1 MDEQHQQGDGRM
13 RPLGIVI
20 GSAAIMLAST
30 AFAAE
35 YNLKLAHEVAMDST
49 QHLAATRFAE
59 LVKERTNGAIE
70 IKVYSNSTLGPAQQ
84 ALNLMRGGSIEIIQ
98 SGSTT
103 FNGLVGETAA
113 LEMPFVF
120 ESSEHAYRV
129 LDGKVGQGLLDKLDP
144 FGIKGLAFLENG
156 WREVTNNRHPVRSV
170 EDIKG
175 LKIRTTPNPFHIQAF
190 QLLGANPVP
199 LAYAELYTALE
210 TGAVDAQEH
219 PLPVLWAGK
228 FYEVQKY
235 LTLTSH
241 AYSPLILVMNKPK
254 FESLP
259 ADYRTIL
266 VQTAREVA
274 DYQRDLNAK
283 QVAEII
289 AGVKEA
295 GMEVIERIDTAPFR
309 QVVEEPLRKTFAEEY
324 GMDLLNA
331 IAAEK

>member
-1 MDEQHQQGDGRM
+1 MKFVGM
-13 RPLGIVI
+13 VI
-20 GSAAIMLAST
+20 GSAVVMASS

-35 YNLKLAHEVAMDST
+35 YNLKLAHEVAVEST
-49 QHLAATRFAE
+49 QHLAATKFAE
-59 LVKERTNGAIE
+59 LVKERTNGAVE
-70 IKVYSNSTLGPAQQ
+70 IKVYSNSSLGPGQQ
-84 ALNLMRGGSIEIIQ
+84 ALNLMRGGSIDIIQ

-120 ESSEHAYRV
+120 ENSEHAYRV

-156 WREVTNNRHPVRSV
+156 WREVTNNRHPVNSA

-175 LKIRTTPNPFHIQAF
+175 LKIRTTPNPYHIQAF
-190 QLLGANPVP
+190 ELLGANPVP
-199 LAYAELYTALE
+199 LAYAELYSALE

-219 PLPVLWAGK
+219 PLPVLWAAK
-228 FYEVQKY
+228 FYEVQNY
-235 LTLTSH
+235 LTLTNH
-241 AYSPLILVMNKPK
+241 AYSPLILAMNKPK

-259 ADYRTIL
+259 AEYQTIL
-266 VQTAREVA
+266 VESAREVA
-274 DYQRDLNAK
+274 NYQRDLNAK

-295 GMEVIERIDTAPFR
+295 GVEVIEQIDTAPFR
-309 QVVEEPLRKTFAEEY
+309 QIVEEPLRKSFAEKY
-324 GMDLLNA
+324 GMELLDA

>member
-1 MDEQHQQGDGRM
+1 MKLVGM
-13 RPLGIVI
+13 VI
-20 GSAAIMLAST
+20 GSAVVMASS

-35 YNLKLAHEVAMDST
+35 YNLKLAHEVAVEST
-49 QHLAATRFAE
+49 QHLAATKFAE
-59 LVKERTNGAIE
+59 LVKERTNGAVE
-70 IKVYSNSTLGPAQQ
+70 IKVYSNSTLGPGQQ
-84 ALNLMRGGSIEIIQ
+84 ALNLMRGGSIDIIQ

-120 ESSEHAYRV
+120 ENSEHAYRV

-156 WREVTNNRHPVRSV
+156 WREVTNNRHPVNSA

-175 LKIRTTPNPFHIQAF
+175 LKIRTTPNPYHIQAF
-190 QLLGANPVP
+190 ELLGANPVP
-199 LAYAELYTALE
+199 LAYAELYYALE

-219 PLPVLWAGK
+219 PLPVLWAAK
-228 FYEVQKY
+228 FYEVQNY
-235 LTLTSH
+235 LTLTNH
-241 AYSPLILVMNKPK
+241 AYSPLILAMNKPK

-259 ADYRTIL
+259 AEYQTIL
-266 VQTAREVA
+266 VESAREVA
-274 DYQRDLNAK
+274 NYQRDLNAK

-295 GMEVIERIDTAPFR
+295 GVEVIEQIDTAPFR
-309 QVVEEPLRKTFAEEY
+309 QIVEEPLRQAFAEKY
-324 GMDLLNA
+324 GMELLDA

>member
-1 MDEQHQQGDGRM
+1 M
-13 RPLGIVI
+13 RLLGFVI
-20 GSAAIMLAST
+20 GSAAMLAGT
-30 AFAAE
+30 AYAAE
-35 YNLKLAHEVAMDST
+35 YNLKLAHEVAVEST
-49 QHLAATRFAE
+49 QHLAATRFVE
-59 LVKERTNGAIE
+59 LVRERTNGAVE
-70 IKVYSNSTLGPAQQ
+70 IKVYANSTLGPGQQ

-129 LDGKVGQGLLDKLDP
+129 LDGKVGQSLLDKLDP

-156 WREVTNNRHPVRSV
+156 WREVTNNRHPVRSA
-170 EDIKG
+170 EDIAG
-175 LKIRTTPNPFHIQAF
+175 LKIRTTPNPYHIQAF
-190 QLLGANPVP
+190 ELLGANPVP
-199 LAYAELYTALE
+199 LAYAELYNALE

-219 PLPVLWAGK
+219 PLPVLWAAK
-228 FYEVQKY
+228 FYEVQDH
-235 LTLTSH
+235 LTLTNH
-241 AYSPLILVMNKPK
+241 AYSPLILAMNKPK

-259 ADYRTIL
+259 AEYQTIL
-266 VQTAREVA
+266 VEAARDVA
-274 DYQRDLNAK
+274 NYQRDLNAK

-295 GMEVIERIDTAPFR
+295 GVEVIEQVDTTPFR
-309 QVVEEPLRKTFAEEY
+309 QIVEEPLRQAFAEKY
-324 GMDLLNA
+324 GMDLLDG

>member
-1 MDEQHQQGDGRM
+1 VE
-13 RPLGIVI
+13 
-20 GSAAIMLAST
+20 
-30 AFAAE
+30 
-35 YNLKLAHEVAMDST
+35 ST

-59 LVKERTNGAIE
+59 LVSERTNGAVE
-70 IKVYSNSTLGPAQQ
+70 IKVYSNSTLGPGQQ

-129 LDGKVGQGLLDKLDP
+129 LDGKVGQSLLDKLDP

-156 WREVTNNRHPVRSV
+156 WREVTNNRHPVRSA
-170 EDIKG
+170 EDIAG
-175 LKIRTTPNPFHIQAF
+175 LKIRTTPNPYHIQAF
-190 QLLGANPVP
+190 ELLGANPVP
-199 LAYAELYTALE
+199 LAYAELYNALE

-219 PLPVLWAGK
+219 PLPVLWAAK
-228 FYEVQKY
+228 FYEVQDH
-235 LTLTSH
+235 LTLTNH
-241 AYSPLILVMNKPK
+241 AYSPLILAMNKPK

-259 ADYRTIL
+259 AEYQTIL
-266 VQTAREVA
+266 VEAARDVA
-274 DYQRDLNAK
+274 NYQRDLNAK

-295 GMEVIERIDTAPFR
+295 GVEVIEQVDTTPFR
-309 QVVEEPLRKTFAEEY
+309 QIVEEPLRQAFAEKY
-324 GMDLLNA
+324 GMDLLDG

>member
-1 MDEQHQQGDGRM
+1 MKFVGM
-13 RPLGIVI
+13 VI
-20 GSAAIMLAST
+20 GSAVVMASS

-35 YNLKLAHEVAMDST
+35 YNLKLAHEVAVEST
-49 QHLAATRFAE
+49 QHLAATKFAE
-59 LVKERTNGAIE
+59 LVKERTNGAVE
-70 IKVYSNSTLGPAQQ
+70 IKVYSNSSLGPGQQ

-120 ESSEHAYRV
+120 ENSEHAYRV

-156 WREVTNNRHPVRSV
+156 WREVTNNRHPVSSA

-175 LKIRTTPNPFHIQAF
+175 LKIRTTPNPYHIQAF
-190 QLLGANPVP
+190 ELLGANPVP
-199 LAYAELYTALE
+199 LAYAELYNALE

-219 PLPVLWAGK
+219 PLPVLWAAK
-228 FYEVQKY
+228 FYEVQNY
-235 LTLTSH
+235 LTLTNH
-241 AYSPLILVMNKPK
+241 AYSPLILAMNKPK

-259 ADYRTIL
+259 AEYQAIL
-266 VQTAREVA
+266 VESAREVA
-274 DYQRDLNAK
+274 NYQRDLNAK

-295 GMEVIERIDTAPFR
+295 GVEVIEQIDTAPFR
-309 QVVEEPLRKTFAEEY
+309 QIVEEPLRKSFAEKY
-324 GMDLLNA
+324 GMELLDA

>member
-1 MDEQHQQGDGRM
+1 M
-13 RPLGIVI
+13 RFLGIVI
-20 GSAAIMLAST
+20 GAAAMWAGT
-30 AFAAE
+30 ALAAE
-35 YNLKLAHEVAMDST
+35 YNFRLAHEVAVDST

-59 LVKERTNGAIE
+59 LVEERTNGAIE
-70 IKVYSNSTLGPAQQ
+70 IKVFSNSSLGAAQQ
-84 ALNLMRGGSIEIIQ
+84 ALNLMRGGTIEIIQ

-113 LEMPFVF
+113 LEMPFIF
-120 ESSEHAYRV
+120 ANSEHAYRV
-129 LDGKVGQGLLDKLDP
+129 LDGKVGQGLLDKLEP
-144 FGIKGLAFLENG
+144 FGIEGLAFLENG

-190 QLLGANPVP
+190 ELLGANPVP
-199 LAYAELYTALE
+199 LAYAELYPALE

-219 PLPVLWAGK
+219 PLPALWAGK

-235 LTLTSH
+235 LTLTNH

-254 FESLP
+254 FDSLP
-259 ADYRTIL
+259 AEYQAVL
-266 VQTAREVA
+266 VQAARETA
-274 DYQRDLNAK
+274 DYQRELNAS

-295 GMEVIERIDTAPFR
+295 GVEVIEQIDIAPFR
-309 QVVEEPLRKTFAEEY
+309 QIVQEPMRQAFAEKY
-324 GMDLLNA
+324 GMDLLDA
-331 IAAEK
+331 IAAEEQKP

>member
-1 MDEQHQQGDGRM
+1 MKL
-13 RPLGIVI
+13 LGFVI
-20 GSAAIMLAST
+20 GSAVLLAST

-35 YNLKLAHEVAMDST
+35 YNLKLAHEVAVEST
-49 QHLAATRFAE
+49 QHLAATKFAE
-59 LVKERTNGAIE
+59 LVKERTNGAVE
-70 IKVYSNSTLGPAQQ
+70 IKVYSNSTLGPGQQ

-120 ESSEHAYRV
+120 ENSEHAYRV

-156 WREVTNNRHPVRSV
+156 WREVTNNRHPVRSA

-175 LKIRTTPNPFHIQAF
+175 LKIRTTPNPYHIQAF
-190 QLLGANPVP
+190 ELLGANPVP
-199 LAYAELYTALE
+199 LAYAELYSALE

-219 PLPVLWAGK
+219 PLPVLWAAK
-228 FYEVQKY
+228 FYEVQNY
-235 LTLTSH
+235 LTLTNH
-241 AYSPLILVMNKPK
+241 AYSPLILAMNKPK

-259 ADYRTIL
+259 AEYQTIL
-266 VQTAREVA
+266 VESAREVA
-274 DYQRDLNAK
+274 NYQRDLNAK

-295 GMEVIERIDTAPFR
+295 GVEVIEQIDTAPFR
-309 QVVEEPLRKTFAEEY
+309 QIVEEPLRKSFAEKY
-324 GMDLLNA
+324 GMELLDA

>member
-1 MDEQHQQGDGRM
+1 
-13 RPLGIVI
+13 V
-20 GSAAIMLAST
+20 AMLAGT

-35 YNLKLAHEVAMDST
+35 YNLRLAHEVAVDST

-59 LVKERTNGAIE
+59 LVKDRTNGAVD
-70 IKVYSNSTLGPAQQ
+70 IKVFPNSGLGTGQQ
-84 ALNLMRGGSIEIIQ
+84 ALNLLRGGTIEIVQ

-113 LEMPFVF
+113 LEMPFLF
-120 ESSEHAYRV
+120 RDADHAYHV
-129 LDGKVGQGLLDKLDP
+129 LDGKVGQSLLDKLAP
-144 FGIKGLAFLENG
+144 YNIQGLAFLENG
-156 WREVTNNRHPVRSV
+156 WRQVTNSRHPVRSV

-175 LKIRTTPNPFHIQAF
+175 LKIRTTPNPYHIQAF

-199 LAYAELYTALE
+199 LAYAELYSALE

-219 PLPVLWAGK
+219 PLPILWAGK

-259 ADYRTIL
+259 ANYRAIL
-266 VQTAREVA
+266 IESAHDA
-274 DYQRDLNAK
+274 ANYQRDLNAK

-295 GMEVIERIDTAPFR
+295 GVEVIEQIDTAPFR
-309 QVVEEPLRKTFAEEY
+309 QIVDEPLRQSFAEKY